1 MPTIAA
7 AELMSDKK
15 AALDTLAREEL
26 GIDPAEL
33 GGNPPTAAATSFAL
47 FSAGAIF
54 PVLPFLWLQGTQAI
68 ALSIGLSAAALCA
81 IGLLTS
87 LFNGRSPWFSAVR
100 QIVFG
105 CVAASVTYGIGSLL
119 GVSLS

>member
-68 ALSIGLSAAALCA
+68 ALGIGLSAAALCA